1 MRILRDKYARERWAF
16 WHKMNSTLLLFSS
29 TSAWHDQNSETTN
42 PKAARNHRKASS
54 QKKFFLTTLSSSSF
68 LPLSEGA
75 WTVTLPKKSR
85 GNRKISSCPFRVF
98 WQLPGK
104 QPRWLNLW
112 MSFLKSGIA
121 RRQQTESEMPPYHP
135 HPWRSGPLLNP
146 QKWELCRAAGAPKFF
161 LDFDRPPAGII
172 WLPMRN
178 LRRDSHHQATT
189 KPPSYFLENS
199 AVFFTGPPP
208 QARFGSQPGSI

>member
-1 MRILRDKYARERWAF
+1 MRILRDKYARERCAF

-29 TSAWHDQNSETTN
+29 TSAWHDQNSETSN

-54 QKKFFLTTLSSSSF
+54 QKKILPPHTFLIPFSLS
-68 LPLSEGA
+68 LIGA
-75 WTVTLPKKSR
+75 WIVTLPKKSR

-121 RRQQTESEMPPYHP
+121 RRQQTESEMPP
-135 HPWRSGPLLNP
+135 
-146 QKWELCRAAGAPKFF
+146 
-161 LDFDRPPAGII
+161 
-172 WLPMRN
+172 
-178 LRRDSHHQATT
+178 
-189 KPPSYFLENS
+189 
-199 AVFFTGPPP
+199 
-208 QARFGSQPGSI
+208 